1 MFNSEAQIYRFS
13 EFQLDAVKR
22 VLLRGNSLVQLPSRA
37 FDVLLALVEHNQRV
51 IDKDEL
57 MRMVWGERVVE
68 ENNLMRH
75 ISTLRKA
82 LDEGP
87 NDHRYIVTVPGR
99 GYSFVAEVE
108 RAPANGVEL
117 LPGNHDNGALQTD
130 GGANGFE
137 RGARPGRSEGAAI
150 EYPGGAPAIT
160 KSRIRL

>member
-57 MRMVWGERVVE
+57 MRLVWGERVVE

-87 NDHRYIVTVPGR
+87 NDHRR
-99 GYSFVAEVE
+99 
-108 RAPANGVEL
+108 
-117 LPGNHDNGALQTD
+117 
-130 GGANGFE
+130 
-137 RGARPGRSEGAAI
+137 
-150 EYPGGAPAIT
+150 
-160 KSRIRL
+160 

>member
-22 VLLRGNSLVQLPSRA
+22 VLMRGNSLVQLPSRA

-57 MRMVWGERVVE
+57 MRLVWGERVVE

-99 GYSFVAEVE
+99 GYSFVADVE
-108 RAPANGVEL
+108 RAPSNGVGL
-117 LPGNHDNGALQTD
+117 LAGNHDNGALQTD
-130 GGANGFE
+130 DGANGFE
-137 RGARPGRSEGAAI
+137 LGMRPARAA
-150 EYPGGAPAIT
+150 T
-160 KSRIRL
+160 LFS